1 MRIILSVLYFFSLN
15 YIIAQGGFVKSSKDN
30 DYLVV
35 VNDGIQF
42 NIGASYLLPSED
54 LKGQLSSGS
63 GRGEYQIKPEGKFGY
78 FVELGFAHFPKW
90 NGVPLRL
97 FKSKKTNKYRIAKS
111 RIIDYFDWGLG
122 YKVITGK
129 ESTQIDRFNS
139 ANELISTSEGTGRF
153 QNNYCFARLSA
164 HSLFYYG
171 KKKIDKAR
179 KHFIDNVFGFNFEYM
194 LSQGN
199 TVYEEGYM
207 DYALPQEFQSQYA
220 LQFHYSLGV
229 GIRFNRAWMMIPAL
243 EMPIIGIYEWNGFDP
258 RINWFSSKYWPILIR
273 VKFIKLFERVPKC
286 GAYGDPSDMKFD
298 KKFRSGS
305 F

>member
-1 MRIILSVLYFFSLN
+1 MRLGLPILFVLCTFMIN
-15 YIIAQGGFVKSSKDN
+15 AQGAFKKSSKDN

-42 NIGASYLLPSED
+42 NIGASYLLPSKELSGD
-54 LKGQLSSGS
+54 LSSGT
-63 GRGEYQIKPEGKFGY
+63 GRGEYEVLPEGKLGY

-90 NGVPLRL
+90 KGIPLKFL
-97 FKSKKTNKYRIAKS
+97 KKS

-122 YKVITGK
+122 YKVLAGK
-129 ESTQIDRFNS
+129 ESTSIDRFNS
-139 ANELISTSEGTGRF
+139 SNELISSSNGVGKF
-153 QNNYCFARLSA
+153 QNSSFFSRVSA
-164 HSLFYYG
+164 HSLIYYG

-179 KHFIDNVFGFNFEYM
+179 KHFIDNAFGFNFDYTQ
-194 LSQGN
+194 SQGN
-199 TVYEEGYM
+199 QVYNNGFS
-207 DYALPQEFQSQYA
+207 DYALEHQFQGQFN

-229 GIRFNRAWMMIPAL
+229 GIRFNRAWMMIPAV
-243 EMPIIGIYEWNGFDP
+243 EMPIIGIHQWNGFNAKM
-258 RINWFSSKYWPILIR
+258 NWFSSQYWPVLLR

-298 KKFRSGS
+298 KKFRSGN

>member
-1 MRIILSVLYFFSLN
+1 MRIGLLILFAFLLSGIS
-15 YIIAQGGFVKSSKDN
+15 AQGGFTKSSKDD

-35 VNDGIQF
+35 VNDGIQL
-42 NIGASYLLPSED
+42 NIGVSYLLPSGE
-54 LKGQLSSGS
+54 LKGELSSGAA
-63 GRGEYQIKPEGKFGY
+63 RRDYQINPEGKLGY

-90 NGVPLRL
+90 KGIPIKFLR
-97 FKSKKTNKYRIAKS
+97 KS

-122 YKVITGK
+122 YKVLAGK
-129 ESTQIDRFNS
+129 EVTTINQFNS
-139 ANELISTSEGTGRF
+139 ANELISTSFGMGEFR
-153 QNNYCFARLSA
+153 NNSFFSRLSA
-164 HSLFYYG
+164 HSLIYFG

-179 KHFIDNVFGFNFEYM
+179 KHFIDNAFGFNFDYT
-194 LSQGN
+194 LSKGN
-199 TVYEEGYM
+199 QVYNNEFV
-207 DYALPQEFQSQYA
+207 DYALPHRFQNQFN
-220 LQFHYSLGV
+220 LQFHYSLGI

-258 RINWFSSKYWPILIR
+258 KINWFSSQYWPILIR

-298 KKFRSGS
+298 KKFRSGN